1 MFARH
6 AILLGIC
13 LGIAIILLLE
23 GLGLAQSP
31 PPNSRVALVNGEA
44 ITLAEVDAAIKQRPA
59 LTPPTATQ
67 TRQMRLE
74 MITALTDDLLLRQ
87 FFRDQGPKIN
97 PVEVNKQM
105 AALVAGLKAQNKTF
119 DDYLHELHQ
128 TEAQVKANVLLMLQL
143 DRYVSE
149 HTTEAEMKRYYEQN
163 KEYFDKVMVR
173 TSHIVLRIAA
183 NAPESERTAAK
194 QKLQALREEILAG
207 RLDFAK
213 AAKEN
218 SQCPSAPQG
227 GDIGFIYRKYQN
239 VDEAYA
245 KAAFA
250 LKVGEISDVVAS
262 EYGYHLIKATERNEG
277 QPTKYE
283 QSIDIVR
290 DCYAEDLRMSLLNQL
305 RKQAKVQITL
315 P

>member
-1 MFARH
+1 M
-6 AILLGIC
+6 
-13 LGIAIILLLE
+13 
-23 GLGLAQSP
+23 
-31 PPNSRVALVNGEA
+31 
-44 ITLAEVDAAIKQRPA
+44 
-59 LTPPTATQ
+59 
-67 TRQMRLE
+67 RQLRLE
-74 MITALTDDLLLRQ
+74 MVTVLVDDLLLRQ
-87 FFRDQGPKIN
+87 FFRDHGPKID
-97 PVEVNKQM
+97 PVDIKKQM
-105 AALVAGLKAQNKTF
+105 GALEAGLKAQNKSLN
-119 DDYLHELHQ
+119 DYFRELNQ
-128 TEAQVKANVLLMLQL
+128 TEAQVRANMLVMLQL
-143 DRYVSE
+143 DRYVADRA
-149 HTTEAEMKRYYEQN
+149 TEADMKSYYELN

-173 TSHIVLRIAA
+173 TSHIVIRVASNAA
-183 NAPESERTAAK
+183 ETERAAAK

-218 SQCPSAPQG
+218 SQCPSAPKG
-227 GDIGFIYRKYQN
+227 GDIGFIYRKYEN

-262 EYGYHLIKATERNEG
+262 EFGYHLIKVTDRNEG

-283 QSIDIVR
+283 QSVDVVR
-290 DCYAEDLRMSLLNQL
+290 DCYVEDLRVSLLNQL